1 MSSETNDTVSE
12 NSKRKQPSRFQ
23 PGQSGNPA
31 GKPKGTRHRATEMI
45 ETLMAGDADA
55 IARSVVNKAID
66 GDMTAA
72 RLVLDRIAP
81 PRKGRSVTLDLPQI
95 NGLSDL
101 AMAQG
106 VVIKA
111 VAEGDISP
119 EEATDIS
126 RVLEAT
132 GTSIERRDLETRI
145 AALEATHAKS

>member
-1 MSSETNDTVSE
+1 
-12 NSKRKQPSRFQ
+12 
-23 PGQSGNPA
+23 
-31 GKPKGTRHRATEMI
+31 MI